1 MLCVEGGPTA
11 STGFHP
17 PTQRLRHP
25 WLTLLFPT
33 FGLEE
38 FASVLV
44 GNVDVLGPL
53 GLGAAVLSCFDASL
67 IVDIDWN
74 R

>member
-17 PTQRLRHP
+17 PPTQKLRHP
-25 WLTLLFPT
+25 WRTLFPT

-44 GNVDVLGPL
+44 GDVDVLGPL
-53 GLGAAVLSCFDASL
+53 GMCAAVLSCFDGVL
-67 IVDIDWN
+67 VVDIDWDC
-74 R
+74 